1 MRTSRTLLVPAIL
14 AVGALLA
21 ACSGD
26 PAPGTT
32 TPAPS
37 ASTPTSAAPVDATLT
52 VWVDENRKPAVE
64 SAAKAYTDATGV
76 KIETVVKNF
85 EDIRADFIAQ
95 VGTGEGPD
103 ITIGAHDWLGAL
115 VENGVVA
122 PVDFADKKGDFI
134 GVAVDAVTWDGQT
147 YGLPYAMETV
157 AVVRNTEL
165 VDSTPKTFDEM
176 IAKAREAKV
185 TYPLTINTNGTTGDG
200 YTYYALQTSFG
211 APVFVQN
218 DDGSYSTKVGMGGE
232 NGAKFAEWLGAN
244 GMAGDKIF
252 STDFTYD
259 VANQEFAD
267 GKAAYTIAGPWA
279 IATLTGNGVKVAVD
293 PIPSAGGE
301 TAAPFVGVQTFYVSS
316 ASKNAILANDFLVN
330 YVATDEG
337 VTALQEADPRLPALR
352 VVADRYA
359 SDANIAGFLAQ
370 AEVGVPMPAIAEMG
384 DVWDLWNAASSDI
397 IAGKAKDPAA
407 RWATMVTDLE
417 AKLG

>member
-1 MRTSRTLLVPAIL
+1 MRTSRTLLVPAVL

-26 PAPGTT
+26 PAPGAT
-32 TPAPS
+32 TPAPTTATTPA
-37 ASTPTSAAPVDATLT
+37 ASDATLT

-115 VENGVVA
+115 VENGVVT

-165 VDSTPKTFDEM
+165 VDSTPTTFDEM
-176 IAKAREAKV
+176 IAKGREANV

-218 DDGSYSTKVGMGGE
+218 DDGSYSTEVGMGGE
-232 NGAKFAEWLGAN
+232 NGAKFAEWLGEN
-244 GMAGDKIF
+244 GMGGDKIF

-337 VTALQEADPRLPALR
+337 ITALQEADPRLPALR